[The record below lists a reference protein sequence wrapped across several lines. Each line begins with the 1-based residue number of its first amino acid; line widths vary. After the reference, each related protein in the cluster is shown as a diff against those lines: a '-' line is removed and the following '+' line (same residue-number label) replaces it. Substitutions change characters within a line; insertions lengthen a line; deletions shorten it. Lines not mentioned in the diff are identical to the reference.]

1 MFGLGIGEAVII
13 LFVVVLLF
21 GGKKLPALG
30 KALGQSITSFK
41 TGLKGAEEQSKKP
54 QEKNETSPK
63 PEDKNS

>member
-41 TGLKGAEEQSKKP
+41 SGLKGPDQPQDPDQSNAPESEEK
-54 QEKNETSPK
+54 
-63 PEDKNS
+63 

>member
-30 KALGQSITSFK
+30 KALGKSISSFK
-41 TGLKGAEEQSKKP
+41 SGLKGADQIPPADDSKD
-54 QEKNETSPK
+54 EKE
-63 PEDKNS
+63 